1 MNSGMFFSELIAGG
15 FKSAFNDFIE
25 KFTKEQKARDM
36 ALLDSIGSLS
46 TDNQEI
52 KAAIA
57 AEREQVSSIQ
67 QQLDTLAQTNNDQQ
81 TTINS
86 LLQQV
91 SEGTQSLETAQ
102 AEVDR
107 LHAENAQIIADIQG
121 IFTPAQV

>member
-25 KFTKEQKARDM
+25 NFTKAQKARDM
-36 ALLDSIGSLS
+36 ALLDSISSLK
-46 TDNQEI
+46 TDSEEI

-57 AEREQVSSIQ
+57 AEREQVSTVQ
-67 QQLDTLAQTNNDQQ
+67 AQLDTLAQTNNEQQ
-81 TTINS
+81 GTISN
-86 LLQQV
+86 LLAQV
-91 SEGTQSLETAQ
+91 AEGTQSLETAQ

-121 IFTPAQV
+121 IFTPPQV

>member
-15 FKSAFNDFIE
+15 FKSAFNDFVE
-25 KFTKEQKARDM
+25 RFTKEQKERDM
-36 ALLDSIGSLS
+36 ALLDSISSLS

-57 AEREQVSSIQ
+57 AEREQVSSVQ
-67 QQLDTLAQTNNDQQ
+67 TQLDTLAKTNNDQQ
-81 TTINS
+81 TTINN
-86 LLQQV
+86 LLAQV
-91 SEGTQSLETAQ
+91 AEGTQSLETAQ